1 MKTVISEVM
10 ELAAKMA
17 LEVAPLSGDRWTLGE
32 EVMRPIA
39 MELRICAMY
48 PDREGARRVLV
59 RVAAVAIAILEATAA
74 EGAKEDA

>member
-1 MKTVISEVM
+1 VKTVIGEVL
-10 ELAAKMA
+10 ELAAKM
-17 LEVAPLSGDRWTLGE
+17 LSGVAPLSHDRWTLGE

-39 MELRICAMY
+39 KELALCAMY